1 MPAMVELGNPKR
13 LRRIVQI
20 LLFTALAVV
29 LYLVADR
36 ALNALEVRAGRRFE
50 YRSLIFFVILLALAI
65 AVFSAVQRFAPA
77 G

>member
-1 MPAMVELGNPKR
+1 MEM
-13 LRRIVQI
+13 

-50 YRSLIFFVILLALAI
+50 YRSLIFFAILLALAI

>member
-1 MPAMVELGNPKR
+1 MEM
-13 LRRIVQI
+13 

-65 AVFSAVQRFAPA
+65 AVFSAVQRFAP
-77 G
+77 GS

>member
-1 MPAMVELGNPKR
+1 ME
-13 LRRIVQI
+13 I

-50 YRSLIFFVILLALAI
+50 YRSLYFFVILLALAI

>member
-1 MPAMVELGNPKR
+1 M
-13 LRRIVQI
+13 

-29 LYLVADR
+29 LYLVSDR

-50 YRSLIFFVILLALAI
+50 YRSLIFFVILLALALL
-65 AVFSAVQRFAPA
+65 AFSAVQHFLPA

>member
-1 MPAMVELGNPKR
+1 MEM
-13 LRRIVQI
+13 
-20 LLFTALAVV
+20 LLFTALAVI

-65 AVFSAVQRFAPA
+65 AVFSAVQRFAP
-77 G
+77 GS

>member
-1 MPAMVELGNPKR
+1 MEM
-13 LRRIVQI
+13 

-29 LYLVADR
+29 LYLVSDR

-50 YRSLIFFVILLALAI
+50 YRSLIFFVILLVLAI